1 MREIKVYPL
10 IKSVS
15 VIGTFTFISR
25 CFGMIRDVLIFNLFG
40 GTSLVTSAF
49 YIAFTLPN
57 LFRRLFGEGALS
69 SSFIPIF
76 IKTKN
81 EYSLK
86 EAWKLNQKIGSLLL
100 ITLIIITILG
110 ILIFVCLSNLN
121 FLNDKW
127 STTIDLSLIMFPYLI
142 FICLT
147 SLCMGTLNALNHF
160 VTSAF
165 SPILLNLIL
174 IVCMI
179 FVFPLYNSE
188 LDKVVALSWSVI
200 IAGVAQLFF
209 HFPIMIKKGAIFKFS
224 NPFHDK
230 KVNKVLFLML
240 PIALGAAVTQFNV
253 IIDKFL
259 AMYVGSW
266 APAALTFSER
276 LIYLPLGIIATAF
289 GTVLLPSFS
298 EKVSKNDFMS
308 ISNTLINSIGF
319 IFYLMTPAFIGL
331 FVLSEPIIETIF
343 KWNVHHE
350 KDSIQHIHR
359 ALIFYSPGLIIF
371 SLSKLLIPLFYSIQ
385 DVKTPVRI
393 GLIVVFLNLLL
404 NLFSIYLLPEF
415 WKHSGLAFSTVLSEG
430 VGIFML
436 KNSLIKNIPSL
447 SFKGLLIKFLN
458 ILLRSV
464 IMGVLVFIFHNFL
477 TNIFYSNGK
486 IDELLVTI
494 LSILFGITIY
504 IILCNNLAEQ
514 KIILKSTFFRIKKNS

>member
-40 GTSLVTSAF
+40 GTSLVASAF

-209 HFPIMIKKGAIFKFS
+209 IF
-224 NPFHDK
+224 
-230 KVNKVLFLML
+230 
-240 PIALGAAVTQFNV
+240 
-253 IIDKFL
+253 
-259 AMYVGSW
+259 
-266 APAALTFSER
+266 R
-276 LIYLPLGIIATAF
+276 
-289 GTVLLPSFS
+289 
-298 EKVSKNDFMS
+298 
-308 ISNTLINSIGF
+308 
-319 IFYLMTPAFIGL
+319 
-331 FVLSEPIIETIF
+331 
-343 KWNVHHE
+343 
-350 KDSIQHIHR
+350 
-359 ALIFYSPGLIIF
+359 
-371 SLSKLLIPLFYSIQ
+371 
-385 DVKTPVRI
+385 
-393 GLIVVFLNLLL
+393 
-404 NLFSIYLLPEF
+404 
-415 WKHSGLAFSTVLSEG
+415 
-430 VGIFML
+430 
-436 KNSLIKNIPSL
+436 
-447 SFKGLLIKFLN
+447 
-458 ILLRSV
+458 
-464 IMGVLVFIFHNFL
+464 
-477 TNIFYSNGK
+477 
-486 IDELLVTI
+486 
-494 LSILFGITIY
+494 
-504 IILCNNLAEQ
+504 
-514 KIILKSTFFRIKKNS
+514 